1 MRDPLETPKAHSSI
15 VIIQKQSNPMQR
27 PFLHILNYG
36 QEAGGQKLIIF
47 HPHRKKKKWF
57 FRINNDSSITC
68 QVVCTDSHNLV
79 GGVGHI
85 HLSVLPP
92 RSGRPELPTPQESL
106 HPGLSEQ
113 AMAAISERLILW
125 VVIVWVR
132 TLSTGE
138 RAKIR
143 SACGI
148 FTSWEV
154 EAVYTM
160 NLFIFFPPKI
170 QEMNT
175 KRSSNRCFYEEQ
187 HLYRYI
193 YHIETP
199 QTM

>member
-1 MRDPLETPKAHSSI
+1 MRHPLETPEAHSSI

-68 QVVCTDSHNLV
+68 QVVCTDSHNLA

-85 HLSVLPP
+85 HLSVQPP

-106 HPGLSEQ
+106 HSGLSGL
-113 AMAAISERLILW
+113 AMPVLSERLILW

-132 TLSTGE
+132 TLSTAE
-138 RAKIR
+138 RASIR
-143 SACGI
+143 LACGI
-148 FTSWEV
+148 SISWEA
-154 EAVYTM
+154 EDLYTVS
-160 NLFIFFPPKI
+160 LFIFFPPRK
-170 QEMNT
+170 
-175 KRSSNRCFYEEQ
+175 
-187 HLYRYI
+187 
-193 YHIETP
+193 
-199 QTM
+199 

>member
-1 MRDPLETPKAHSSI
+1 MI
-15 VIIQKQSNPMQR
+15 VH
-27 PFLHILNYG
+27 L
-36 QEAGGQKLIIF
+36 
-47 HPHRKKKKWF
+47 HRKKRKCF
-57 FRINNDSSITC
+57 FRINTDSGITC
-68 QVVCTDSHNLV
+68 QAVRTDSYNPV

-148 FTSWEV
+148 SASWEV
-154 EAVYTM
+154 EVLYTTS
-160 NLFIFFPPKI
+160 LFIFFPPKI

-175 KRSSNRCFYEEQ
+175 KGSSNRCFYEE